1 MIEGFI
7 VTEIMICRSPMVHL
21 HRLINGGGSSENAL
35 QRTLTMTFP
44 GPLGSQ
50 VEQRSIQTFDL
61 NMNFNLIQYQE
72 QSSSR
77 LADLDRQL
85 CIRCLSKTTKP
96 EKCAEFCAAAANS
109 F

>member
-1 MIEGFI
+1 
-7 VTEIMICRSPMVHL
+7 MVHL
-21 HRLINGGGSSENAL
+21 HRLINGGGSSDNAL

-50 VEQRSIQTFDL
+50 VKLSINTFDH
-61 NMNFNLIQYQE
+61 NMNYNLIQYQE
-72 QSSSR
+72 QSSSH

-96 EKCAEFCAAAANS
+96 EKCADFCAAAANS